1 MKLTLQEA
9 ENMMVCNDGTL
20 DLRDSEYTELPE
32 DLCVTGNL
40 DLRSSQTSR
49 LPKKP
54 VGGRRY

>member
-20 DLRDSEYTELPE
+20 ALRDSDYTELPE
-32 DLCVTGNL
+32 DLCVTVNL
-40 DLRSSQTSR
+40 DLRSSKTSR